1 MCVCSYLLDQKEAF
15 SHDRI
20 IDFNFLQQSS
30 KDFDILAK
38 LLHLQGLTVQWSWST
53 LLTSSS
59 ATSSSCRRLVTV
71 CAHNR
76 HFVTDLPS
84 QASLIP
90 LGTGNL
96 LKTLLLG
103 PWSYSWTLLLITIF
117 LWKFSAL
124 WSFCQRPNIGI
135 VSEGQVLPSFDWT
148 SFKYQHIK
156 SLLLV
161 WLIVT

>member
-1 MCVCSYLLDQKEAF
+1 MKNFINCTIRGEEVTESPPQKIINKYPTQLEQTYWIYLLMSRNSVCVLNEKYVLDQWEAF

-20 IDFNFLQQSS
+20 ISFNVLLQSS

-96 LKTLLLG
+96 LKALLLG

-117 LWKFSAL
+117 L
-124 WSFCQRPNIGI
+124 R
-135 VSEGQVLPSFDWT
+135 
-148 SFKYQHIK
+148 
-156 SLLLV
+156 
-161 WLIVT
+161 